1 MLSIKENVLEYE
13 STLGTYQSERISP
26 MLDVDGK
33 PTSIRVLYT
42 DSISSSKNIHYNIPQ
57 APWQAELNFDIQ
69 TKNPKFRLKF
79 PLTVNQVK
87 KFRQNQPRSIQR
99 SAKYMKAAE
108 TALTKCENSDKGRSK
123 YCVRVAKVPENCKY
137 CISTGL
143 TISKFLLKFIN
154 ATKLRNGLCA
164 RYILAELEPSSC

>member
-26 MLDVDGK
+26 MLEFDGK

-42 DSISSSKNIHYNIPQ
+42 DSISASKNINYNVPQ
-57 APWQAELNFDIQ
+57 APWRAELNFDIQ
-69 TKNPKFRLKF
+69 TKNPNFRLKF
-79 PLTVNQVK
+79 PLTVKQVN
-87 KFRQNQPRSIQR
+87 KFRQNLPRSIQR

-108 TALTKCENSDKGRSK
+108 TALTKCEKSDKGRSK

-137 CISTGL
+137 CKSTGL
-143 TISKFLLKFIN
+143 TISKFLLKFEFM
-154 ATKLRNGLCA
+154 TKPRNGLCA
-164 RYILAELEPSSC
+164 RYILAELESSSS